1 MPSPVTHVA
10 AGYLIWKAGREPL
23 RLPGGRSPSLAGI
36 AAFAFLSLLPDA
48 DAVPGILLHDL
59 ERFHNH
65 FSHSLF
71 SGLVL
76 SLLFFPVAR
85 ALGRPRPGLWMVF
98 GLICYWAHLLMDS
111 TTIGRGVMLFWPFS
125 DTRFSSPVKLFTG
138 LHWSA
143 GVWSLRHLETFLTE
157 GLLILSVLLLFTA
170 LGKRGLYQPPPRGG
184 PPPPS

>member
-1 MPSPVTHVA
+1 MPSPITHVA

-23 RLPGGRSPSLAGI
+23 RLPSGRSPSLAGI

-48 DAVPGILLHDL
+48 DAIPGILLRDL
-59 ERFHNH
+59 ERFHNN

-76 SLLFFPVAR
+76 SLLLLPLAR
-85 ALGRPRPGLWMVF
+85 ALGRPRPDLWMAF
-98 GLICYWAHLLMDS
+98 GLISYWAHLLMDS

-143 GVWSLRHLETFLTE
+143 GLWSLLHVETFLTE
-157 GLLILSVLLLFTA
+157 GLLILSVLLLLAA
-170 LGKRGLYQPPPRGG
+170 LGKRGISRAAPRGD
-184 PPPPS
+184 PPPP